1 MILQDVLQWNHTE
14 MGWFFRCKTTMT
26 STHFATQEPAMVGWS
41 FKNTRCFDQG
51 RYMYRFA
58 PEVSDCFM
66 SWSNFR
72 AHLLNSKW
80 GRSIVFDIGRLLK
93 KNNTLIPHTATSRRL
108 YLRVLPSF
116 RHLCVGTY
124 VCYAHYIHCG
134 FCDSCSSF
142 MLRFVPCFPVWLG
155 WGQLWSADRW
165 HFLAPPSLGWNVHPD
180 WAIQVT
186 LW

>member
-26 STHFATQEPAMVGWS
+26 STHFATQEPVMVGWS

-116 RHLCVGTY
+116 RHLCVLCTLY
-124 VCYAHYIHCG
+124 PLWI
-134 FCDSCSSF
+134 
-142 MLRFVPCFPVWLG
+142 LRFVFFVHAAFRAML
-155 WGQLWSADRW
+155 
-165 HFLAPPSLGWNVHPD
+165 PSLTRVG
-180 WAIQVT
+180 AAMISR
-186 LW
+186 

>member
-93 KNNTLIPHTATSRRL
+93 KQYSNTAYRYIQEIVPPRFAIVPAPMCVMHIISTVDFSI
-108 YLRVLPSF
+108 RVLRSCCVSCHASQFDSGGGSYDQQIGDTFLRPPV
-116 RHLCVGTY
+116 LVGTFTR
-124 VCYAHYIHCG
+124 IEQ
-134 FCDSCSSF
+134 FK
-142 MLRFVPCFPVWLG
+142 L
-155 WGQLWSADRW
+155 
-165 HFLAPPSLGWNVHPD
+165 PSGKL
-180 WAIQVT
+180 T
-186 LW
+186 